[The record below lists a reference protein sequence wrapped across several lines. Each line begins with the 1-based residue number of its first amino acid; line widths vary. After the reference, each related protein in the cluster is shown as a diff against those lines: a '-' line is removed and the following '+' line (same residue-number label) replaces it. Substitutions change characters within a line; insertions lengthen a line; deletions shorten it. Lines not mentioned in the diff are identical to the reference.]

1 MVLEGMIDVQTCVQ
15 VLTTSYQENLLPL
28 GIFMGILAIGFAV
41 IFILFWK
48 DNTEKNLQKDYLRR
62 QGLLNKYEDWKKDRK
77 LNSD

>member
-1 MVLEGMIDVQTCVQ
+1 MIDVQTCVQ